1 MTALCD
7 PRALNVRAG
16 FGESFCIYK
25 FELMLTQQQKAEAE
39 KKLKNINEELAI
51 EDELRN
57 NVSNR
62 CVM

>member
-1 MTALCD
+1 M
-7 PRALNVRAG
+7 RAG

-51 EDELRN
+51 EEELRN